1 MQKKLDTQSK
11 LTIEDARE
19 LAFKAF
25 EMAVASYKNSIDYP
39 EREKDFMEK
48 LFFMAGVSDA
58 ENIVE
63 EIRDKLW
70 EKE

>member
-1 MQKKLDTQSK
+1 MQKKLATQSK

-25 EMAVASYKNSIDYP
+25 EMAIAAYKNSIDYG
-39 EREKDFMEK
+39 ELEKAFMEK